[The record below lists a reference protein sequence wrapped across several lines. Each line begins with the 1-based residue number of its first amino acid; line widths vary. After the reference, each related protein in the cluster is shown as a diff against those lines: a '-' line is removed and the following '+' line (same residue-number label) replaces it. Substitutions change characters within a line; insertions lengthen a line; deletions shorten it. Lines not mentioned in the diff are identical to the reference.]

1 METMRFNGAIMEC
14 GGAPFGIVH
23 VTPPIPG
30 NVRKMDFVVSL
41 AERRFGNIPIVLA
54 AQNQTDGSLV
64 FFGREDHLRYL
75 SGIPIS
81 DIPWK
86 KYTVVK

>member
-1 METMRFNGAIMEC
+1 MQFDGAIMEN

-41 AERRFGNIPIVLA
+41 AGRRLGNIPIVLA
-54 AQNQTDGSLV
+54 TRDQADGSLA

-75 SGIPIS
+75 SGIPVS
-81 DIPWK
+81 DISWK
-86 KYTVVK
+86 KYTVVE